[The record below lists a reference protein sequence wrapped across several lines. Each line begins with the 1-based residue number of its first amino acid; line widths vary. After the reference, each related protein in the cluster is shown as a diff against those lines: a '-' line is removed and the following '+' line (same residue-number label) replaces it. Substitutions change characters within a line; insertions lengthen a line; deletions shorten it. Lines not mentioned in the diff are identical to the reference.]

1 MRRGGSHKPCLTGNC
16 FVSTLRWQESDGDCQ
31 PGEIG
36 TKYAAMPARQGI
48 RFQLHQATSRV
59 FPERRIFLRSD
70 TETRFVRLS
79 PESQLLAVVGCT
91 LFIAWSIIATAVVM
105 MDTIGSG
112 GLREQAAREQAL
124 YEQRLNEISAERDQ
138 RAREAEQAHIRFN
151 AALNQVSEMQLT
163 LLASEDRRKEMERGL
178 DVVQQALRRTIQERD
193 AARAEWVTLQAT
205 MNDEQAQL
213 AEKTELAAT
222 VDFLTDTLDNL
233 SGERDA
239 ISQERASAV
248 AYAQDLELEQKLIF
262 ERNDRIFSQLEDAVS
277 LSLSPLDGMFR
288 AAGMSTDR
296 ILEMVKAGY
305 SGQGGPLMPLT
316 FSTKGNEPDPDSLR
330 ANAILERLDRMN
342 LYRIAAEK
350 VPLDFPL
357 KSAYRF
363 TSGFG
368 MRWGRMHEGTD
379 MAAPYGTPVYAT
391 ADGVVVH
398 AGWQGAYGRLIK
410 IRHEFGIET
419 RFAHLSQI
427 RVKVGQRVSRGDR
440 IGDMGNSGRSTG
452 THLHYEIRVN
462 GNAMN
467 PMKYIK
473 AGQNVF

>member
-1 MRRGGSHKPCLTGNC
+1 
-16 FVSTLRWQESDGDCQ
+16 
-31 PGEIG
+31 
-36 TKYAAMPARQGI
+36 
-48 RFQLHQATSRV
+48 
-59 FPERRIFLRSD
+59 
-70 TETRFVRLS
+70 
-79 PESQLLAVVGCT
+79 
-91 LFIAWSIIATAVVM
+91 
-105 MDTIGSG
+105 
-112 GLREQAAREQAL
+112 
-124 YEQRLNEISAERDQ
+124 
-138 RAREAEQAHIRFN
+138 
-151 AALNQVSEMQLT
+151 
-163 LLASEDRRKEMERGL
+163 
-178 DVVQQALRRTIQERD
+178 
-193 AARAEWVTLQAT
+193 
-205 MNDEQAQL
+205 
-213 AEKTELAAT
+213 
-222 VDFLTDTLDNL
+222 
-233 SGERDA
+233 
-239 ISQERASAV
+239 
-248 AYAQDLELEQKLIF
+248 
-262 ERNDRIFSQLEDAVS
+262 
-277 LSLSPLDGMFR
+277 
-288 AAGMSTDR
+288 MSTDR
-296 ILEMVKAGY
+296 ILETVKAGY

-462 GNAMN
+462 GKAMN

>member
-1 MRRGGSHKPCLTGNC
+1 
-16 FVSTLRWQESDGDCQ
+16 
-31 PGEIG
+31 
-36 TKYAAMPARQGI
+36 MPARQGI
-48 RFQLHQATSRV
+48 RFHIHQATSRV

-91 LFIAWSIIATAVVM
+91 LFVAWSIIATAVVM

-124 YEQRLNEISAERDQ
+124 YELRLNEISAERDQ
-138 RAREAEQAHIRFN
+138 RAVEAEQAHARFN
-151 AALNQVSEMQLT
+151 AALDRVSEMQLT

-193 AARAEWVTLQAT
+193 AARTEWAALQST
-205 MNDEQAQL
+205 MKDEQGQL
-213 AEKTELAAT
+213 AENTELAAT
-222 VDFLTDTLDNL
+222 VDFLTNTLDNL

-239 ISQERASAV
+239 ISDEQARAV

-296 ILEMVKAGY
+296 ILETVKSGY

-357 KSAYRF
+357 KSAYRY

-410 IRHEFGIET
+410 IRHEFGLET

-427 RVKVGQRVSRGDR
+427 RVKVGQRVSRGER

-452 THLHYEIRVN
+452 THLHYEIRVS
-462 GNAMN
+462 GKAIN